1 MNVAVIFAGG
11 VGTRMNSKAKP
22 KQFLELHGKP
32 IIIHTIELFEKHPE
46 IDGIVIA
53 SVAEWID
60 YLKDMLFKFHIKK
73 VVEVVPGG
81 ETGQLSI
88 FNGLAAA
95 EKHFPEDSIVLI
107 HDGVRPLINE
117 QTITDNIEQVKRCG
131 SAITTAA
138 TIETFVIV
146 DENLSVVEIP
156 KRSLSKLAR
165 APQSFVLSEILGV
178 HRQAQKDKIFDSI
191 DSCTLMSRYNKPL
204 TLVEGPRENIKI
216 TTPTDFYIFRALFE
230 AGENNQ
236 IFGLG

>member
-32 IIIHTIELFEKHPE
+32 IIIHTIELFEKHRD
-46 IDGIVIA
+46 IGGIIISCVE
-53 SVAEWID
+53 EWID
-60 YLKDMLFKFHIKK
+60 YLKEMLFRFHIKK

-88 FNGLAAA
+88 FNGLQAA
-95 EKHFPEDSIVLI
+95 EKHFPKDSIVLI

-117 QTITDNIEQVKRCG
+117 QTITDNIEQVKKCG
-131 SAITTAA
+131 TAITTAP

-146 DENLSVVEIP
+146 DDNLSVVEIP

-165 APQSFVLSEILGV
+165 APQSFFLSDILAV
-178 HRQAQKDKIFDSI
+178 HRQAQKDNIFDSI
-191 DSCTLMSRYNKPL
+191 DSCSLMSLYNKSL

-216 TTPTDFYIFRALFE
+216 TTPTDFYIFRAIFE

-236 IFGLG
+236 IFGIG